1 MHDIINMSGK
11 ALPSVLQTKTLE
23 RPENQDINTD
33 ILRPV
38 NFSQTGAK
46 FVFERKG
53 ILDSNSQLQL
63 AQIVVDSNDPTNF
76 TGSYLPTSTGATAM
90 VKRAFLTIGG
100 RRISNLDDVGHYNTW
115 KRLHFSNEYKKGI
128 VIPKQGGND
137 VFCGSASRTIAANSD
152 TAINARGFDVPY
164 GTLGRESSEYGIS
177 EVSATF
183 GTQVAAET
191 DTRDLRRN
199 MIGNTEANTS
209 IFVIGLSQLI
219 PFLQGVQLS
228 LFAIKEEVALN
239 LEWADDGFG
248 HRFYP
253 PQTAPDAAAVAA
265 ADCKSTM
272 VESKC
277 LIMADYLFY
286 PDLMEDLAEEIMSRG
301 GYDIAYDEVITQMG
315 FQKYLTGDMK
325 NSYQLAL
332 GGKKVKSVV
341 VQKEEVDGADES
353 INNLGR
359 YNSLGFLNGVVPQLN
374 IDAKNWYS
382 QPITNQSLQK
392 SCADA
397 VEGVPLQLCDYRWSN
412 KNQQGGSAAT
422 RDGLSNRLVNTYAN
436 SVEKASQKWIG
447 IKLENAY
454 GQGLRVSNLP
464 MIYSEEVNVDAVDND
479 KNRIIRFFVKT
490 QRLCN
495 IGGGLVNIIE

>member
-1 MHDIINMSGK
+1 MSGK
-11 ALPSVLQTKTLE
+11 GLPSVLQTKTLE

-63 AQIVVDSNDPTNF
+63 AQIVVDSADPTNF
-76 TGSYLPTSTGATAM
+76 TGSVLPTATGACAM

-128 VIPKQGGND
+128 VLPKQGGND
-137 VFCGSASRTIAANSD
+137 VFMGSASRTIAANSP
-152 TAINARGFDVPY
+152 TAINSRGFAVPF

-177 EVSATF
+177 LVSATF
-183 GTQVAAET
+183 GTQVAADT

-199 MIGNTEANTS
+199 MIGNTDANTS

-219 PFLQGVQLS
+219 PFLVGIQLP
-228 LFAIKEEVALN
+228 LAMIKEEVALN
-239 LEWADDGFG
+239 LEWADDTFG

-253 PQTAPDAAAVAA
+253 PQTAPDAAVVNSAT
-265 ADCKSTM
+265 CTSTM
-272 VESKC
+272 LENKC

-301 GYDIAYDEVITQMG
+301 GYDIGYDEIITQMG

-353 INNLGR
+353 IVNLGR
-359 YNSLGFLNGVVPQLN
+359 YNSLGFINGVVPQLN
-374 IDAKNWYS
+374 IDAQNWYS
-382 QPITNQSLQK
+382 QPISNQSLQK

-397 VEGVPLQLCDYRWSN
+397 VEGVPLQLCDYRWSF
-412 KNQQGGSAAT
+412 KNQLGGSAAT

-464 MIYSEEVNVDAVDND
+464 MIYSEDVEVDAAEN
-479 KNRIIRFFVKT
+479 NAERRLRFFIKT

>member
-1 MHDIINMSGK
+1 MSGK
-11 ALPSVLQTKTLE
+11 GLPSVLQTKTLE

-53 ILDSNSQLQL
+53 LLDSNSQIQL
-63 AQIVVDSNDPTNF
+63 AQIVVDSADPTNF
-76 TGSYLPTSTGATAM
+76 TGSYLPTSTGASAM

-100 RRISNLDDVGHYNTW
+100 RRISNLDDVGHYTTW
-115 KRLHFSNEYKKGI
+115 KRLHWSNEYKKGI

-137 VFCGSASRTIAANSD
+137 VFVGSASRDIATNSS
-152 TAINARGFDVPY
+152 TAVNSRGFAVPF
-164 GTLGRESSEYGIS
+164 GTLGRESSEFGVSIA
-177 EVSATF
+177 SATF
-183 GTQVAAET
+183 GLQESVET
-191 DTRDLRRN
+191 DVRELRRN

-209 IFVIGLSQLI
+209 IFVLGLSQLI
-219 PFLQGVQLS
+219 PFLQGIQLP
-228 LFAIKEEVALN
+228 LAMIKEEDALN
-239 LEWADDGFG
+239 LEWADNTFG

-253 PQTAPDAAAVAA
+253 PTTSPDGVAQTATNLT
-265 ADCKSTM
+265 STM
-272 VESKC
+272 LENKC

-301 GYDIAYDEVITQMG
+301 GYDINYDEIITQMG
-315 FQKYLTGDMK
+315 FQKYATGDMK

-341 VQKEEVDGADES
+341 VQKELVDGADES
-353 INNLGR
+353 IVNLGR
-359 YNSLGFLNGVVPQLN
+359 YNSLGFINGVVPQLN
-374 IDAKNWYS
+374 IDAQNWYS
-382 QPITNQSLQK
+382 QPISNQSLQK
-392 SCADA
+392 SCADS
-397 VEGVPLQLCDYRWSN
+397 VEGIPLQLCDYRWSF
-412 KNQQGGSAAT
+412 KNQLGGSAAT

-436 SVEKASQKWIG
+436 LVEKASQKWIG
-447 IKLENAY
+447 VKLENSY

-464 MIYSEEVNVDAVDND
+464 MIYSEDVKVDATEDTAE
-479 KNRIIRFFVKT
+479 RRLRFFIKT